1 MKTIEEIRWC
11 EKYKGKEQEEY
22 ELNQFAQGIALCN
35 GDYVPQDFIDL
46 CNDLQIQVWE
56 GKLSEEEMD
65 KYIEKILS
73 EE

>member
-1 MKTIEEIRWC
+1 MKRIEEIKWC

-22 ELNQFAQGIALCN
+22 ELVQFGHGIALCN

-46 CNDLQIQVWE
+46 CDDLQVQVWE
-56 GKLSEEEMD
+56 GKISEEEMD